1 MSEPERVLST
11 LTRAQ
16 GANQLLID
24 GTIEP
29 AGFSLTFADVPVL
42 VQGFGRMVRT
52 LEFDVSEMA
61 LTTYLTA
68 REHGVAFTAL
78 PIFLVRGFHH
88 GAILYNTRS
97 GIRTPA
103 DLEGRRVGVNRGYT
117 VTTGVWARGILS
129 TEYGVDTNRVTW
141 VLSGREH
148 VDTYVYPA
156 NVEPAG
162 PGTDLAEMLITGEI
176 DAVIGVD
183 VDHPDVAPLISN
195 PEEAALAALSQRR
208 FYPINHLI
216 VVKDELLQQYP
227 SVGAGVVRRLHR
239 GQGALRRPAARRRS
253 VLGVRPAVHPGHA
266 GHRRRPAAVRR
277 GAQSGDARTTHRLRA
292 RPAHPDRAR
301 SRSTA
306 CSPRSPPAQAEAL
319 GADGLRDDQFLQCDR
334 PVRRGRSRDRRT
346 LRERLANCHVVAGG
360 VHGVDRQQ
368 RAVAVVQNREGL
380 AVDVA
385 THDVVDRVRR
395 QARRSEA

>member
-1 MSEPERVLST
+1 METEMSEPERVLST

-16 GANQLLID
+16 GANQLLVD

-29 AGFSLTFADVPVL
+29 AGFSLAFADVPVL

-129 TEYGVDTNRVTW
+129 TEHGVDPGRVTW

-162 PGTDLAEMLITGEI
+162 PDTDLAAMLIAGEI

-183 VDHPDVAPLISN
+183 VDHPDVAPLIGN
-195 PEEAALAALSQRR
+195 PEEAALTALSQRG
-208 FYPINHLI
+208 FYPINHLV

-227 SVGAGVVRRLHR
+227 
-239 GQGALRRPAARRRS
+239 AL
-253 VLGVRPAVHPGHA
+253 
-266 GHRRRPAAVRR
+266 
-277 GAQSGDARTTHRLRA
+277 AQALFDAFTEAKQRYVARLRA
-292 RPAHPDRAR
+292 GEVSSATDRMY
-301 SRSTA
+301 TQVM
-306 CSPRSPPAQAEAL
+306 QAT
-319 GADGLRDDQFLQCDR
+319 GADPLPYGVEPNRAMLEQLVEYALAQRILTQSVKIDDMFAQ
-334 PVRRGRSRDRRT
+334 VS
-346 LRERLANCHVVAGG
+346 ASA
-360 VHGVDRQQ
+360 
-368 RAVAVVQNREGL
+368 
-380 AVDVA
+380 
-385 THDVVDRVRR
+385 
-395 QARRSEA
+395 S